1 MKLLVLK
8 CMKTTGLYA
17 LVWSLLTKAERRR
30 ALILGVYLT
39 IGTVLEVLSVG
50 VLVPLIQV
58 LTKSNLQSKYPMIN
72 RIFPNSSDQ
81 FIVVMILVGVICIF
95 ILKELFLGFSF
106 WVQRGFV
113 ARLET
118 RFQSDLFD
126 RYTRQPYEF
135 HLTNNSSLLS
145 RNILNST
152 NFSNNILDPMFM
164 LLTDGFVTIALCVVL
179 VAIEPIAMLLTICSV
194 GVVAGIFHGFS
205 KRRIVQWGAERQLQD
220 GIKLQQLSE
229 TFGGIKEIVMTGRE
243 EYFRRRFSSNIVQLA
258 HLNRKFTTLLGVPRL
273 YLELLSV
280 AGLAALVISMLAIG
294 KSLESLLP
302 LLALFAGGAFRLMP
316 AINRITFA
324 FQSLRM
330 GRPIVEALQTNI
342 SSQDFFELK
351 KQYLEPIKF
360 MHSIRFEDITYSY
373 PNAERSVIDG
383 MNFEIVKGS
392 EVGIVGTTGAG
403 KSTLVDI
410 LLGLLRPDRGQVTVD
425 GVDIATNIRGWQDLV
440 GYVPQSIFLMDSSI
454 RANIAFGIDEN
465 EIDDEKV
472 MRALN
477 FAQLTDLVDELPNGM
492 NEFVG
497 ERGVRLSGGQ
507 QQRIGIARALYRD
520 PPILVF
526 DEATSALDVETEK
539 EVMKSIEQL
548 RTDRTIV
555 IVTHRLSALE
565 KCDQIIAIENGTI
578 SSLHE

>member
-1 MKLLVLK
+1 
-8 CMKTTGLYA
+8 MKTTGLYA

-30 ALILGVYLT
+30 TLILGVYLI

-58 LTKSNLQSKYPMIN
+58 LTQSNLQSTYPIIN
-72 RIFPNSSDQ
+72 RTFSNSSEQ
-81 FIVVMILVGVICIF
+81 SIVLIILVGVICIF
-95 ILKELFLGFSF
+95 ILKELFLGFSL
-106 WVQRGFV
+106 WMQRGFI

-118 RFQSDLFD
+118 RFQSELFD

-179 VAIEPIAMLLTICSV
+179 VAIEPMTMLLTICSV
-194 GVVAGIFHGFS
+194 GAIAGIFHGFS
-205 KRRIVQWGAERQLQD
+205 KRRIVQWGAKRQLQD
-220 GIKLQQLSE
+220 GIKLQQMSE
-229 TFGGIKEIVMTGRE
+229 TFGGIKEIAITGRE
-243 EYFRRRFSSNIVQLA
+243 EYFRRRFSSNIGQLA
-258 HLNRKFTTLLGVPRL
+258 QINRKFTTLLGIPRL

-280 AGLAALVISMLAIG
+280 SGLAILVLSMLALG
-294 KSLESLLP
+294 KTKESLLP
-302 LLALFAGGAFRLMP
+302 YLALFAGGAFRLMP

-330 GRPIVEALQTNI
+330 GGPTVEALQTNI
-342 SSQDFFELK
+342 SSPDFIELK
-351 KQYLEPIKF
+351 NRNAAPFEFK
-360 MHSIRFEDITYSY
+360 HSIRFEDITYSY

-383 MNFEIVKGS
+383 LSFKILKGS
-392 EVGIVGTTGAG
+392 EVGIVGSTGAG

-410 LLGLLRPDRGQVTVD
+410 LLGLLIPTRGQVTVD

-454 RANIAFGIDEN
+454 RVNIAFGIAEN

-472 MRALN
+472 MRALELAHLKE
-477 FAQLTDLVDELPNGM
+477 FVGELPAGM
-492 NEFVG
+492 NELVG

-507 QQRIGIARALYRD
+507 RQRIGIARALYLD

-539 EVMKSIEQL
+539 DVMKSMEYL

-565 KCDQIIAIENGTI
+565 KCDQLIAIENGTI